1 MLVIDTET
9 GSHVWAD
16 RFDRPDL
23 FKVQD
28 EVVRTIVGT
37 LVGRVRV
44 ADAARS
50 RRKPPA
56 TLAAYDCMLQG
67 NALPWS
73 DAKGCAEA
81 ARMFERA
88 IESDPGYGYAYAL
101 LAMMRSREWQND
113 LSGSDAALDEA
124 WRLANRAVELDGNES
139 TCFSILSQICLLR
152 RSFDAALQ
160 HIRRA
165 VEINA
170 TNQWNTADMGRILS
184 YIGPAEDA
192 IAWFRRAKE
201 IDPYFDPAW
210 YGLSLGRTHMVL
222 RRYEQALKEFERS
235 SPRSYRVAAF
245 MAGCHARLG
254 ATSHARALAAE
265 CLEKKPDFTI
275 GRWLPKEPFKDPA
288 DTAHLAECL
297 RAAGLPE

>member
-1 MLVIDTET
+1 MQHIEEAGVHSGDSACVIPPHSLPADVIDEIKRQTREMARELNVRYIVEGSVQRRGERIRISAQLIDTET

-56 TLAAYDCMLQG
+56 TLAAYDCVLQG

-73 DAKGCAEA
+73 DATGSAEA
-81 ARMFERA
+81 ARLFEQA
-88 IESDPGYGYAYAL
+88 IEADPGYGYAYAL

-160 HIRRA
+160 QHSR
-165 VEINA
+165 EDPK
-170 TNQWNTADMGRILS
+170 NTAARMRNTQHKERENETRS
-184 YIGPAEDA
+184 TAEGNVEETADQK
-192 IAWFRRAKE
+192 RN
-201 IDPYFDPAW
+201 
-210 YGLSLGRTHMVL
+210 
-222 RRYEQALKEFERS
+222 
-235 SPRSYRVAAF
+235 
-245 MAGCHARLG
+245 
-254 ATSHARALAAE
+254 
-265 CLEKKPDFTI
+265 PD
-275 GRWLPKEPFKDPA
+275 
-288 DTAHLAECL
+288 
-297 RAAGLPE
+297 